1 MACLLQRITSMK
13 LQNNWYVW
21 QISLHLCIIFVPRGT
36 YSCEACTESLH
47 LSWLAA
53 TVFASSHYCHP
64 ASALSFSTVCL
75 QVVFG
80 LPLLLFL
87 SGAQVTAMF
96 QSLFWSCLSILS
108 NHLPSV
114 LLHLFLIYSSVLTW
128 WVRQISN
135 LFKSLPQNV
144 EMWKLELVFGQQCRC
159 SFGLW
164 CNPPAPP
171 PPAPM
176 PMWTRNVW

>member
-21 QISLHLCIIFVPRGT
+21 QISLHLYIIFVPRGT

-47 LSWLAA
+47 LSRLAA
-53 TVFASSHYCHP
+53 MVFASSHDCHP

-87 SGAQVTAMF
+87 SGAQVTAML

-128 WVRQISN
+128 
-135 LFKSLPQNV
+135 
-144 EMWKLELVFGQQCRC
+144 
-159 SFGLW
+159 
-164 CNPPAPP
+164 
-171 PPAPM
+171 
-176 PMWTRNVW
+176 